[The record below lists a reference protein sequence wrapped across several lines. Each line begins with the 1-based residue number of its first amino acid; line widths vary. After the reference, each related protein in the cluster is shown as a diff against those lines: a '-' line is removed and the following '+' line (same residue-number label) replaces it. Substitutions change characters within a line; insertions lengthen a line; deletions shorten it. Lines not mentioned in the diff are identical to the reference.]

1 MIPAGKQIKIP
12 RKKTRAIEPLGSLN
26 LSDKKKYNKIR
37 IDGTIVIK
45 RVVIFY
51 SQTALKTD
59 LELLLF
65 LKVAFAV

>member
-12 RKKTRAIEPLGSLN
+12 RKKTKAIDPLGSLN

-45 RVVIFY
+45 RVVIILTINIISFI
-51 SQTALKTD
+51 
-59 LELLLF
+59 
-65 LKVAFAV
+65 KVYKI